1 MKKIAYSII
10 ATFMIMSIVGCTQNK
25 QVTPNEEKSNASDS
39 LIDDTTSTCAIER
52 TANLN
57 AYYPEYTRI
66 DLVCGQM
73 PNTSQ
78 KNVVFCCE
86 AAFTGELLK
95 EFKHRNIADNHICND
110 EMKKGF
116 RCKTNTGGFL
126 WKKGKWNFVMKKDFP
141 TSANGWS
148 MGFCQLLIIKDASA
162 RSMSTKM
169 ADKKNIYRALC
180 EKNGKLCIVESNKV
194 MTYKVFVESLKAYK
208 VTNAIYLD
216 MGRGWNHAWY
226 RIKGKAY
233 VLHPKTHN
241 YCTNWITF
249 YR

>member
-1 MKKIAYSII
+1 
-10 ATFMIMSIVGCTQNK
+10 MSIVGCTQNK

-73 PNTSQ
+73 PKTSQ

-95 EFKHRNIADNHICND
+95 EFKHRNIADNHICNG

-116 RCKTNTGGFL
+116 RCKTNTEDLSG
-126 WKKGKWNFVMKKDFP
+126 KKG
-141 TSANGWS
+141 NGNS
-148 MGFCQLLIIKDASA
+148 
-162 RSMSTKM
+162 
-169 ADKKNIYRALC
+169 
-180 EKNGKLCIVESNKV
+180 
-194 MTYKVFVESLKAYK
+194 
-208 VTNAIYLD
+208 
-216 MGRGWNHAWY
+216 
-226 RIKGKAY
+226 
-233 VLHPKTHN
+233 
-241 YCTNWITF
+241 
-249 YR
+249 